1 MKTLHFG
8 ETTVSRCVESEG
20 PSFFPGFI
28 FPDCDPDAFEAERRD
43 WLDPHFVDADSGRLL
58 MSLHSYI
65 IKTPQHTILV
75 DTCVGNHKHRP
86 DTKPWHMK
94 DGPFL
99 ENMVAMGVTPESVD
113 FVMCTHLHV
122 DHIGWNT
129 KLEDGRWVPTF
140 PNAKYLFHE
149 DEYAHW
155 KTAEMPEGSGNT
167 RREAYDDS
175 VLPVVEAG
183 QAVMVSD
190 GHQLE
195 DSVYVESSPGHT
207 PGHAFLHLNS
217 PDGRAV
223 FTGDCM
229 HHPVQVA
236 YPEWNSRYCFDP
248 PKSAAT
254 RREIVER
261 CADTD
266 TVVLAAHFADPVA
279 ARIVSNGTRWK
290 LDLDIG

>member
-1 MKTLHFG
+1 MKTLRFG
-8 ETTVSRCVESEG
+8 ETTVERCVESEG
-20 PSFFPGFI
+20 PSFYPGFI
-28 FPDCDPDAFEAERRD
+28 FPDCNPDAFEAERKD
-43 WLDPHFVDADSGRLL
+43 WLDPHFVDEESGRLL

-65 IKTPQHTILV
+65 IKTARHTILV

-86 DTKPWHMK
+86 DTMPWHMK

-99 ENMVAMGVTPESVD
+99 KDMARMGVAPESVD

-122 DHIGWNT
+122 DHVGWNT

-149 DEYAHW
+149 TEFAHW
-155 KTAEMPEGSGNT
+155 KVNDMPEGAGNT
-167 RREAYDDS
+167 QHDVFEDS

-183 QAVMVSD
+183 QAVMVTD
-190 GHQLE
+190 GHRI
-195 DSVYVESSPGHT
+195 DDAIHVESSPGHT
-207 PGHAFLHLNS
+207 PGHAFLHLDG

-229 HHPVQVA
+229 HHPIQVA

-248 PKSAAT
+248 PQSAKT
-254 RREIVER
+254 RQDIVER

-266 TVVLAAHFADPVA
+266 TMVLAAHFADPVA
-279 ARIVSNGTRWK
+279 ARVVSNGERWK
-290 LDLDIG
+290 LDLEVD